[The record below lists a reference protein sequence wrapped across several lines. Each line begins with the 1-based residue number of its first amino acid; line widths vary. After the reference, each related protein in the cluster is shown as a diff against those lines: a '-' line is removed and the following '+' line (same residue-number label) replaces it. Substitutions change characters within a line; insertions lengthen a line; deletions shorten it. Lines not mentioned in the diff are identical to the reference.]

1 MAVKRLGTNG
11 QPVDASRKHWSSA
24 NGQNFLGYA
33 EDDGTRPRESAAPVI
48 ASAPKRRGR
57 PKMSKEQK
65 AAARLARN
73 KAKEESI
80 QGVDVENGGALLED
94 RVPTKIRIPRDILEF
109 FKSKGPGYQTKII
122 DVLRSFV
129 DTAEAMAPE

>member
-1 MAVKRLGTNG
+1 
-11 QPVDASRKHWSSA
+11 
-24 NGQNFLGYA
+24 
-33 EDDGTRPRESAAPVI
+33 
-48 ASAPKRRGR
+48 
-57 PKMSKEQK
+57 MSKEQK